1 MYLKSGKK
9 SLKILN
15 NLKSNNLLSFIKYV
29 FIFFIF
35 FPYLTPVDTPWSLQP
50 YSFFFSLIVILIFKS
65 NKINKHIIYLLIV
78 SISSILIAFFTLS
91 RIDNSIRSIANYVSF
106 PFIIW
111 ASILIKPTSIEIK
124 KFIKIA
130 SFIYF
135 IIGFLQYTILPDFL
149 SFLVPH
155 QGTSD
160 ELFSSGRGVSSLTPE
175 PSYFGFMMLL
185 FLFFGIFY
193 NDKFLK
199 FISLISILF
208 LAKSI
213 TVIFC
218 LFITLYI
225 IYSFQNTRRLFI
237 SLISTFIIL
246 IIFVIIIQTYV
257 SDTRA
262 LVLMQAFLSDGFSST
277 IENDA
282 SATGRLYHITYPISQ
297 SFKNYL
303 IPFGFNGL
311 PNGDTRIL
319 SGIAGAIYELGF
331 ISIILIYNLFTM
343 IFKKSVFK
351 YHIKM
356 SVGVGLIMF
365 ILNANQIGMPVF
377 CFIISYIMFS
387 NRELHNNN
395 LVLNNI

>member
-9 SLKILN
+9 SLIILN
-15 NLKSNNLLSFIKYV
+15 NLKSSNFLSFTKYV

-35 FPYLTPVDTPWSLQP
+35 FPYLTPIDTPWSLQP
-50 YSFFFSLIVILIFKS
+50 YSFFFSLIIILIYKN

-78 SISSILIAFFTLS
+78 SISSILIAFFTMS

-111 ASILIKPTSIEIK
+111 ASILIKPTSIDIK

-160 ELFSSGRGVSSLTPE
+160 ELFLSGRGVSSLTPE

-185 FLFFGIFY
+185 FFFFGIFY
-193 NDKFLK
+193 NDKILK
-199 FISLISILF
+199 LISLISILF

-218 LFITLYI
+218 LLITLYI
-225 IYSFQNTRRLFI
+225 IYSFKNTRRLFV
-237 SLISTFIIL
+237 SLISSFIIF
-246 IIFVIIIQTYV
+246 IIFIIIIQTYV
-257 SDTRA
+257 GDTRA

-297 SFKNYL
+297 SFSNYL

-319 SGIAGAIYELGF
+319 SGIGGAVYELGF
-331 ISIILIYNLFTM
+331 ISIILIYNIFTM
-343 IFKKSVFK
+343 IFKKNVFK
-351 YHIKM
+351 YHIIM
-356 SVGVGLIMF
+356 AVGVGLILF

-377 CFIISYIMFS
+377 CFIISYIIFS
-387 NRELHNNN
+387 KQELSNEK
-395 LVLNNI
+395 LILNNI